1 MHYNLNAMNK
11 SSIRERIN
19 SLREQINYHNRKYYV
34 EDAPLISDYEY
45 DQLTAKLKK
54 LEKEHPELIVPESP
68 TQRVGGEP
76 AKEFKTVE
84 HAVPMLSLDNTY
96 SKEEIIDFDK
106 RTRKGLDEDNIEYVV
121 ELKIDGLG
129 VSLIYKNGLL
139 IRGTT
144 RGDGVRG
151 EDVTGNLKTIRSVPL
166 KININ
171 DVKLNL
177 FEVRGEVYF
186 NHLDFKKINLQR
198 EAAGE
203 PLFANPRNAAA
214 GSIRLLNPRITVL
227 RPLKIF
233 LYNLTSENNRL
244 FNTHFEALKML
255 KTLGF
260 RVNPNIALC
269 KNLNEVFRQIDK
281 WQEKRRSLNYDV
293 DGLVVK
299 VNAFSQQYVL
309 GATSKHPRWA
319 IAYKYPAEQTTT
331 QVEDIMVQV
340 GRTGSLTPVAKLKP
354 VTLSGST
361 VARATLHNEGE
372 IKRKDIRIGDIIAVE
387 KGGEIIPKVLRVL
400 FEKRSGKEK
409 IFFMPKKCPVCSAGV
424 YRPEGEA
431 VLRCTGTAC
440 PAQLKERLQHFSSRK
455 AMDINHLGSQLI
467 GQLVEKRMIKNFA
480 DLYLLKQKDVA
491 DLERMG
497 EKSAKNLIEAIN
509 KSKKAGFN
517 RLLFAIGMRHVGERA
532 AYLLSNNFSSIK
544 ELKSASKEK
553 IASIHEIGPKVCESI
568 FYFFAEKKNVQV
580 MNRLEKLGVNMES
593 IQNKKQK
600 DLLQG
605 KQFVL
610 TGTLTKYSRDEVKEL
625 IINAGGRVTSS
636 VTKNTDYVLVGE
648 KPGSKYE
655 KAKTLNINI
664 INEEAFE
671 KISGLF

>member
-1 MHYNLNAMNK
+1 MNK

-19 SLREQINYHNRKYYV
+19 ALREQINYHNRKYYV

-54 LEKEHPELIVPESP
+54 LEKEYPELIVPESP

-198 EAAGE
+198 EAVGE

-233 LYNLTSENNRL
+233 LYNLRSENYGL

-309 GATSKHPRWA
+309 GATSNHPRWA
-319 IAYKYPAEQTTT
+319 IAYKYPAEQAIT

-361 VARATLHNEGE
+361 VARATLHNEDE
-372 IKRKDIRIGDIIAVE
+372 IKRKDIRIGDMIAIE

-400 FEKRSGKEK
+400 FEKRSGNEK
-409 IFFMPKKCPVCSAGV
+409 IFSMPKKCPVCSAGV
-424 YRPEGEA
+424 YRPGGEA

-440 PAQLKERLQHFSSRK
+440 PAQLKERLQHFASRK

-467 GQLVEKRMIKNFA
+467 GQLVKKGMIKNFS
-480 DLYLLKQKDVA
+480 DLYLLKQNDVA
-491 DLERMG
+491 GLERMG
-497 EKSAKNLIEAIN
+497 GKSAKNLIEAIN

-517 RLLFAIGMRHVGERA
+517 RLLFAFGIRHVGERA

-553 IASIHEIGPKVCESI
+553 IAIIHEIGPKVCESI

-580 MNRLEKLGVNMES
+580 MNKLEKLGVNMES
-593 IQNKKQK
+593 IENKKQK

>member
-1 MHYNLNAMNK
+1 MNK

-19 SLREQINYHNRKYYV
+19 ALREQINYHNRKYYV
-34 EDAPLISDYEY
+34 EDAPRISDYEY
-45 DQLTAKLKK
+45 DQLITKLKK
-54 LEKEHPELIVPESP
+54 LEREHPGLIVPESP

-76 AKEFKTVE
+76 AEEFKTVE
-84 HAVPMLSLDNTY
+84 HTVPMRSLDNTY

-129 VSLIYKNGLL
+129 VSLTYENGLL

-144 RGDGVRG
+144 RGDGIHG
-151 EDVTGNLKTIRSVPL
+151 EDVTGNLRTIRSVPL
-166 KININ
+166 KIDIN

-177 FEVRGEVYF
+177 FEVRGEVYL
-186 NHLDFKKINLQR
+186 NHLDFEKINLQR
-198 EAAGE
+198 EGDGE
-203 PLFANPRNAAA
+203 SLFANPRNAAA
-214 GSIRLLNPRITVL
+214 GSIRLLNPRITTL
-227 RPLKIF
+227 RPLNIF
-233 LYNLTSENNRL
+233 LYNLISENNTL
-244 FNTHFEALKML
+244 FNTHFEALKAL
-255 KTLGF
+255 KSLGF

-281 WQEKRRSLNYDV
+281 WQGKRRSLNYDV

-299 VNAFSQQYVL
+299 VNAFSQQNVL

-319 IAYKYPAEQTTT
+319 IAYKYPAEQATTK
-331 QVEDIMVQV
+331 VEDIMVQV

-354 VTLSGST
+354 VILSGST
-361 VARATLHNEGE
+361 VARATLHNEDE
-372 IKRKDIRIGDIIAVE
+372 IKRKDIRIGDMVAIE
-387 KGGEIIPKVLRVL
+387 KGGEIIPKVLRVFL
-400 FEKRSGKEK
+400 KKRSGNEK
-409 IFFMPKKCPVCSAGV
+409 VFSMPKKCPVCNAGV

-431 VLRCTGTAC
+431 VLRCSGTSC
-440 PAQLKERLQHFSSRK
+440 PAQLKERLQHFASRK
-455 AMDINHLGSQLI
+455 AMDINHLGSQI
-467 GQLVEKRMIKNFA
+467 INQLVEKGMIKNFA

-491 DLERMG
+491 GLERMG

-517 RLLFAIGMRHVGERA
+517 RLLFSFGMRYVGERA

-553 IASIHEIGPKVCESI
+553 IESIHEIGPKVSESI
-568 FYFFAEKKNVQV
+568 VYFFAEKKNIEVV
-580 MNRLEKLGVNMES
+580 NKLEKLGVNMES
-593 IQNKKQK
+593 IQNKKQQY
-600 DLLQG
+600 LLQG

-610 TGTLTKYSRDEVKEL
+610 TGTLTKYSRDEAKEL
-625 IINAGGRVTSS
+625 IINAGGQVTSS

-655 KAKTLNINI
+655 KAKALNIKI
-664 INEEAFE
+664 INEDAFE

>member
-19 SLREQINYHNRKYYV
+19 ALREQINYHNRKYYV

-45 DQLTAKLKK
+45 DQLIAKLKK

-198 EAAGE
+198 EAVGE

-214 GSIRLLNPRITVL
+214 GSIRLLNPRITAS

-233 LYNLTSENNRL
+233 LYNFASENNGL

-319 IAYKYPAEQTTT
+319 IAYKYPAEQATT

-372 IKRKDIRIGDIIAVE
+372 IKRKDIRIGDIIAIE

-400 FEKRSGKEK
+400 FEKRSGNEK
-409 IFFMPKKCPVCSAGV
+409 IFSMPKKCPVCSAGV

-517 RLLFAIGMRHVGERA
+517 RLLFALGMRHVGERA

-580 MNRLEKLGVNMES
+580 INKLEKLGVNMES
-593 IQNKKQK
+593 ILNKKQK
-600 DLLQG
+600 NLLQG

>member
-1 MHYNLNAMNK
+1 MHYNLNTMNK

-19 SLREQINYHNRKYYV
+19 ALREQINYHNRKYYV
-34 EDAPLISDYEY
+34 EDTPRISDYEY
-45 DQLTAKLKK
+45 DQLIAKLKK

-76 AKEFKTVE
+76 AEEFKTVE

-129 VSLIYKNGLL
+129 VSLIYENGLL

-144 RGDGVRG
+144 RGDGIHG
-151 EDVTGNLKTIRSVPL
+151 EDVTGNLRTIRSVPL

-177 FEVRGEVYF
+177 FEVRGEVHI
-186 NHLDFKKINLQR
+186 NHLDFEKINLQR

-214 GSIRLLNPRITVL
+214 GSIRLLNPRITAL

-233 LYNLTSENNRL
+233 LYNLISENNTL
-244 FNTHFEALKML
+244 FNTHFKALKAL

-299 VNAFSQQYVL
+299 VNAFSQQNIL

-319 IAYKYPAEQTTT
+319 IAYKYPAEQATTL
-331 QVEDIMVQV
+331 VEDIVVQV

-361 VARATLHNEGE
+361 VARATLHNEDE
-372 IKRKDIRIGDIIAVE
+372 IKRKDIRIGDMVAIE

-400 FEKRSGKEK
+400 FEKRSGNEK
-409 IFFMPKKCPVCSAGV
+409 IFSMPKKCPVCNAGV
-424 YRPEGEA
+424 YRPKGEA

-440 PAQLKERLQHFSSRK
+440 PAQLKERLQHFASRK

-467 GQLVEKRMIKNFA
+467 DQLVEKGMIKNFA

-491 DLERMG
+491 GLERMG
-497 EKSAKNLIEAIN
+497 EKSAKNLIDAIN

-517 RLLFAIGMRHVGERA
+517 RLLFALGMRHVGERA
-532 AYLLSNNFSSIK
+532 AYLLSNNFSSIN

-553 IASIHEIGPKVCESI
+553 IESIHEIGQKVSESI
-568 FYFFAEKKNVQV
+568 VYFFAEKKNVQV
-580 MNRLEKLGVNMES
+580 VNKLEKLGVNMKS
-593 IQNKKQK
+593 IQNKNQK

-655 KAKTLNINI
+655 KAKTLNIKI
-664 INEEAFE
+664 IDERTFE
-671 KISGLF
+671 KMLDI

>member
-1 MHYNLNAMNK
+1 MNK

-19 SLREQINYHNRKYYV
+19 ALREQINYHNRKYYV

-233 LYNLTSENNRL
+233 LYNLRSENYGL

-260 RVNPNIALC
+260 KVNPNIALC

-281 WQEKRRSLNYDV
+281 WQEKRHSLNYDV

-361 VARATLHNEGE
+361 VARATLHNEDE
-372 IKRKDIRIGDIIAVE
+372 IKRKDIRIGDMIAIE

-400 FEKRSGKEK
+400 FEKRSGNEK
-409 IFFMPKKCPVCSAGV
+409 IFSMPKKCPVCSAGV
-424 YRPEGEA
+424 YRPGGEA

-440 PAQLKERLQHFSSRK
+440 PAQLKERLQHFASRK

-467 GQLVEKRMIKNFA
+467 GQLVKKGMIKNFS
-480 DLYLLKQKDVA
+480 DLYLLKQNDVA
-491 DLERMG
+491 GLERMG
-497 EKSAKNLIEAIN
+497 GKSAKNLIEAIN

-517 RLLFAIGMRHVGERA
+517 RLLFAFGIRHVGERA

-580 MNRLEKLGVNMES
+580 INKLEKLGVNMES
-593 IQNKKQK
+593 ILNKKQK
-600 DLLQG
+600 NLLQG

>member
-1 MHYNLNAMNK
+1 LHYNLNTMNK

-19 SLREQINYHNRKYYV
+19 ALREQINYHNRKYYV
-34 EDAPLISDYEY
+34 ENAPHISDYEY
-45 DQLTAKLKK
+45 DQLIARLKK
-54 LEKEHPELIVPESP
+54 LEKKHPELIVPESP

-76 AKEFKTVE
+76 SEEFKTVE

-144 RGDGVRG
+144 RGDGIHG
-151 EDVTGNLKTIRSVPL
+151 EDVTGNLRTIRSVPL
-166 KININ
+166 KINI
-171 DVKLNL
+171 DDDKLNQ
-177 FEVRGEVYF
+177 FEVRGEVYL
-186 NHLDFKKINLQR
+186 NHLDFKKFNLQR

-214 GSIRLLNPRITVL
+214 GSIRLLNPRTTAL
-227 RPLKIF
+227 RPLNIF
-233 LYNLTSENNRL
+233 LYNLISENNRF
-244 FNTHFEALKML
+244 FNTHFEALKAL

-260 RVNPNIALC
+260 RVNPDIALC

-281 WQEKRRSLNYDV
+281 WQEERRTLNYDV
-293 DGLVVK
+293 DGLVIK
-299 VNAFSQQYVL
+299 VNAFSQQNIL
-309 GATSKHPRWA
+309 GATAKHPRWA

-331 QVEDIMVQV
+331 RVEDIIVQV

-361 VARATLHNEGE
+361 VARATLHNEDE
-372 IKRKDIRIGDIIAVE
+372 IKRKDIRIGDTVAIE

-400 FEKRSGKEK
+400 TEKRSGNEK
-409 IFFMPKKCPVCSAGV
+409 IFSIPKKCPVCNARV
-424 YRPEGEA
+424 YRPESEA
-431 VLRCTGTAC
+431 ALRCTGTAC
-440 PAQLKERLQHFSSRK
+440 PAQLKERLQHFASRK
-455 AMDINHLGSQLI
+455 AMDIDHLGTQI
-467 GQLVEKRMIKNFA
+467 IDQLVKKGLVKNFA
-480 DLYLLKQKDVA
+480 DLYLLTEKKVA

-497 EKSAKNLIEAIN
+497 EKSARNLIEAIK
-509 KSKKAGFN
+509 KSKKTGFN

-553 IASIHEIGPKVCESI
+553 IESIHEIGPKVSESI
-568 FYFFAEKKNVQV
+568 VYFFAEKKNVQV
-580 MNRLEKLGVNMES
+580 VNKLEKLGVNMES
-593 IQNKKQK
+593 IQSKKQK

-610 TGTLTKYSRDEVKEL
+610 TGALTKYSRDEAKEL
-625 IINAGGRVTSS
+625 IINAGGRVTPS
-636 VTKNTDYVLVGE
+636 VTKKTDYLLAGE

-655 KAKTLNINI
+655 KAKALNIKI

>member
-1 MHYNLNAMNK
+1 
-11 SSIRERIN
+11 
-19 SLREQINYHNRKYYV
+19 
-34 EDAPLISDYEY
+34 
-45 DQLTAKLKK
+45 
-54 LEKEHPELIVPESP
+54 
-68 TQRVGGEP
+68 
-76 AKEFKTVE
+76 
-84 HAVPMLSLDNTY
+84 
-96 SKEEIIDFDK
+96 
-106 RTRKGLDEDNIEYVV
+106 
-121 ELKIDGLG
+121 
-129 VSLIYKNGLL
+129 L

-144 RGDGVRG
+144 RGDGVHG
-151 EDVTGNLKTIRSVPL
+151 EDVTGNLRTIRSVPL

-198 EAAGE
+198 EAAGK

-214 GSIRLLNPRITVL
+214 GSIRLLNPRITAS

-233 LYNLTSENNRL
+233 LYNFASENNGL

-281 WQEKRRSLNYDV
+281 WQGKRRSLNYDV

-319 IAYKYPAEQTTT
+319 IAYKYPAEQAIT

-361 VARATLHNEGE
+361 VARATLHNEDE
-372 IKRKDIRIGDIIAVE
+372 IKRKDIRIGDMIAIK

-400 FEKRSGKEK
+400 FQKRSGNEK
-409 IFFMPKKCPVCSAGV
+409 IFSMPKKCPVCSADV

-440 PAQLKERLQHFSSRK
+440 PAQLKERLQHFASRK

-467 GQLVEKRMIKNFA
+467 GQLVEKGMIKNFA
-480 DLYLLKQKDVA
+480 DLYLLKQKDIA
-491 DLERMG
+491 GLERMG

-517 RLLFAIGMRHVGERA
+517 RLLFALGMRHVGERA

-580 MNRLEKLGVNMES
+580 MNKLEKLGVNMES
-593 IQNKKQK
+593 IENKKQK

-636 VTKNTDYVLVGE
+636 VTKNTDYVLVGG